1 MRILLTIFALFFSI
15 AHAEP
20 DLTGSYIGCGKSVA
34 FYNNTVIFHLL
45 KIPTGFGPKDFQYTA
60 SFSWKGI
67 SETYFSEIAFD
78 ETNTK
83 MLMRINITPRRD
95 YGLIIKTLTVES
107 LPDGSLVGAYHSNSI
122 VHPGLLAI
130 GTWTAKKFNPE
141 AGIPAISCR

>member
-1 MRILLTIFALFFSI
+1 M
-15 AHAEP
+15 
-20 DLTGSYIGCGKSVA
+20 
-34 FYNNTVIFHLL
+34 L

-141 AGIPAISCR
+141 AGIPIVHCG